1 MYFTGNLS
9 YILLGLASVV
19 YAVPVM
25 EVPNSNVIPVAS
37 EIVSRHNGGSSSSS
51 ALRPLIGYSFA
62 TGGPASS
69 VISPEG
75 NRLAAKA
82 VDVALYR
89 TFGILGSPTNSFT
102 GTEEQGKT
110 SNENRIEFTVPAAPA
125 LVASTTLEQWNQWR
139 WTPTCP
145 CTGNVWYNGINVVQ
159 VDWTDQ
165 RRRDSRKVS
174 VNYFYEPLTKSV
186 DAMRAKYPST

>member
-1 MYFTGNLS
+1 MYFNLS

-37 EIVSRHNGGSSSSS
+37 KIESRHNGESSSSS
-51 ALRPLIGYSFA
+51 ALLPLIGYSFA

-69 VISPEG
+69 VISQEG

-89 TFGILGSPTNSFT
+89 TFGILGDPTNSFT
-102 GTEEQGKT
+102 GTTRQGKT
-110 SNENRIEFTVPAAPA
+110 SNERRLKFTVPAAPTQ
-125 LVASTTLEQWNQWR
+125 VYSTTKDKWTKWG
-139 WTPTCP
+139 WTPQCP
-145 CTGNVWYNGINVVQ
+145 CTGEVWYNGKDIVQ

-165 RRRDSRKVS
+165 ERKDTGRVS
-174 VNYFYEPLTKSV
+174 VKFLRSSLTESV
-186 DAMRAKYPST
+186 DAMRAKYSST

>member
-1 MYFTGNLS
+1 MYFNFS

-51 ALRPLIGYSFA
+51 ALLPLIKYSFA

-69 VISPEG
+69 VINQEG
-75 NRLAAKA
+75 NTLAAKA

-102 GTEEQGKT
+102 GTKEQGET
-110 SNENRIEFTVPAAPA
+110 SNEDRLEFTVPAAPA
-125 LVASTTLEQWNQWR
+125 QVHSSTLEQWNKWR
-139 WTPTCP
+139 WTPNCP
-145 CTGNVWYNGINVVQ
+145 CTGKVWYNGMNVVQ

-165 RRRDSRKVS
+165 RRRNSRKVS
-174 VNYFYEPLTKSV
+174 VNYLSESLTESV